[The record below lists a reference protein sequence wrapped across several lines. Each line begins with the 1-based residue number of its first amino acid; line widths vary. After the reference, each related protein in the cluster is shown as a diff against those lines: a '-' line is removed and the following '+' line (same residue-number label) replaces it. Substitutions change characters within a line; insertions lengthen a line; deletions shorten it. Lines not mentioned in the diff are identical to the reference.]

1 MLNEKKIRLMSKL
14 AMFEEKEGKEELQI
28 SHYYRTDYVR
38 FQVLKTVI
46 CVTIAFAIILGL
58 IIFYHS
64 EYLIAEAVKLDYEK
78 IGMYTLGS
86 YIIMLTI
93 FILLTML
100 GFTLKYNASKKRL
113 NQYMKNLKLLRKFY
127 KEENQDSK

>member
-93 FILLTML
+93 FILSTML

>member
-14 AMFEEKEGKEELQI
+14 AVFEEKEGKEELQL

-46 CVTIAFAIILGL
+46 CVTIAFFVILGL

-78 IGMYTLGS
+78 IGMYTLGA
-86 YIIMLTI
+86 YIITLTI
-93 FILLTML
+93 YILSTMV
-100 GFTLKYNASKKRL
+100 GFSLKYNASKKRL
-113 NQYMKNLKLLRKFY
+113 NRYLKNLKILRNFY